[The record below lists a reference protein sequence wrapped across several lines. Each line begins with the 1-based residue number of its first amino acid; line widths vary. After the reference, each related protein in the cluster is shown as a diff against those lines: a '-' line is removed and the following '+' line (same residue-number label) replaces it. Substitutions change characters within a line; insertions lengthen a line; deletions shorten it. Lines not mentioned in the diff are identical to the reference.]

1 MTLKT
6 WLTLVRYPNLAIIG
20 LTQIVVQYWVIRP
33 KLVAAGLATNLN
45 EQSFL
50 GLMFYTILIA
60 GAGNIIND
68 ILDANID
75 QINKPQKMVIHRSI
89 SIEKSYLAYYFFNGA
104 ALLIALILDIYLQK
118 TYFLSVG
125 FGIIIL
131 LYAYSK
137 WFKQQVLIG
146 NVVVALLCA
155 FTPGIV
161 WLAEQSAI
169 QRFEQVN
176 PILASEMTYLLKVY
190 VLFAL
195 LSTMY
200 REIVKDLQDIVG
212 DKMHGCKTLPIIVGI
227 KATKWVAFLFGGVLA
242 IVLVIFMQPFLINE
256 LYIKFSYLLFAVLL
270 PLLIS
275 FGYLWKAQQT
285 KHFNE
290 LSQGIK
296 FIMLIGLSLLFL
308 Y

>member
-1 MTLKT
+1 MTLKA
-6 WLTLVRYPNLAIIG
+6 WLTLVRYPNLVIIG

-33 KLVAAGLATNLN
+33 KVVAVGLSTTLD

-50 GLMFYTILIA
+50 GLMLYTMLIA

-75 QINKPQKMVIHRSI
+75 QINKPQKMIIHRLI
-89 SIEKSYLAYYFFNGA
+89 SLEKAYLAYYFLNGA

-118 TYFLSVG
+118 TYFLSIG
-125 FGIIIL
+125 FGIIML

-137 WFKQQVLIG
+137 WFKQQILIG
-146 NVVVALLCA
+146 NIVVALLCA

-161 WLAEQSAI
+161 WLTEQSAI
-169 QRFEQVN
+169 QQLEQVN
-176 PILASEMTYLLKVY
+176 PLLASEMTSLLKVY

-212 DKMHGCKTLPIIVGI
+212 DKMHGCKTLPIVVGI
-227 KATKWVAFLFGGVLA
+227 KTTKWVALLFGGALA
-242 IVLVIFMQPFLINE
+242 IVLVIFMQPFLTSE
-256 LYIKFSYLLFAVLL
+256 LYVKFSYLILAVLL
-270 PLLIS
+270 PLLLS

-285 KHFNE
+285 KHFNQ

-296 FIMLIGLSLLFL
+296 VIMLIGLSLLFL
-308 Y
+308 H